1 MTSDQPAGIRI
12 LGSLRAVD
20 GKGAVRME
28 DRLDTD
34 IDNVWSAITDP
45 VRLDRWLGTVEGD
58 LRQGGEYRFHFYAS
72 ESEGTGRVEACEPS
86 RRLLLTSALGTPNE
100 HVIEVTLAGGRDGD
114 GDGDCGRDGDG
125 GGGDD
130 GDGDG
135 TIVVWEER
143 GVPLEYLVGYG
154 AGVQIHVEDLAAY
167 LAGRERCDARAR
179 WRELQAAYE
188 DLAAHVA

>member
-1 MTSDQPAGIRI
+1 MTSDEPAGIRI

-20 GKGAVRME
+20 GKGVVRME

-72 ESEGTGRVEACEPS
+72 ESEGTGRVEVCEPS
-86 RRLLLTSALGTPNE
+86 RRLLLTMALGTPGEN
-100 HVIEVTLAGGRDGD
+100 VIEVTLAGA
-114 GDGDCGRDGDG
+114 
-125 GGGDD
+125 

-188 DLAAHVA
+188 DLAANVA

>member
-1 MTSDQPAGIRI
+1 MTSGEPAGIRI

-45 VRLDRWLGTVEGD
+45 VRLDRWLGAVEGD

-86 RRLLLTSALGTPNE
+86 RRLLLTTALGTPNE
-100 HVIEVTLAGGRDGD
+100 HVIEVTLAG
-114 GDGDCGRDGDG
+114 
-125 GGGDD
+125 DD
-130 GDGDG
+130 GQ
-135 TIVVWEER
+135 TTVVWVER
-143 GVPLEYLVGYG
+143 GVPLNYLVGYG

-167 LAGRERCDARAR
+167 LAGRERCDAQAR
-179 WRELQAAYE
+179 WRELQPAYE
-188 DLAAHVA
+188 DLAAKVV